1 MELLQPNDTIRIIAP
16 ARKID
21 RDELLHS
28 IHYLQDK
35 GFTVDFGDHLFCSL
49 YQYAGT
55 DFRRAEDFQKALDDK
70 NVKAIWCARGGYGSL
85 RIIDLLDFSNFAK
98 NPKWICGYSDVTVFH
113 AHINEVLQLP
123 TLHATMPLNVQGEAI
138 QYQALDTMLAAL
150 KTGMVSYSLPSN
162 PMNREGK
169 AEGSLCGGNLSVLY
183 ALNGS
188 VSDIQT
194 EGKILFIE
202 DLDEYLYHVDRMMMC
217 LKRSG
222 KLKNLS
228 ALIVGG
234 MTKMKDNAIAF
245 GKTAEEIILEHVIEY
260 NYPVCFGFP
269 AGHIDDNRALIMGG
283 NTTLEIN
290 AKEVI
295 VKIKA

>member
-1 MELLQPNDTIRIIAP
+1 MNLLQKNDTIRIIAP
-16 ARKID
+16 ARKIA
-21 RDELLHS
+21 REELVHS

-35 GFTVDFGDHLFCSL
+35 GFKVDFGDHLFSSL

-55 DFRRAEDFQKALDDK
+55 DFQRAEDFQQALDDK

-85 RIIDLLDFSNFAK
+85 RIIDLLDFSNFK
-98 NPKWICGYSDVTVFH
+98 RNPKWICGYSDVTVFH
-113 AHINEVLQLP
+113 AHINNALQLP
-123 TLHATMPLNVQGEAI
+123 TLHATMPLNVQGETI
-138 QYQALDTMLAAL
+138 QYQALDTMLSAL
-150 KTGMVSYSLPSN
+150 QTGEVSYSLPSN

-169 AEGSLCGGNLSVLY
+169 AGGVLCGGNLSVLY

-194 EGKILFIE
+194 DGKILFIE

-217 LKRSG
+217 LKRNG
-222 KLKNLS
+222 KLENLS

-234 MTKMKDNAIAF
+234 MTKMNDNSVAF

-260 NYPVCFGFP
+260 DYPVCFGFP
-269 AGHIDDNRALIMGG
+269 AGHIDDNRVLIMGG

-290 AKEVI
+290 TKEVNL
-295 VKIKA
+295 KIKA

>member
-1 MELLQPNDTIRIIAP
+1 MKLLQQGDTIRILAP
-16 ARKID
+16 ARKIS
-21 RDELLHS
+21 REELVCS
-28 IHYLQDK
+28 VRYLQDK
-35 GFTVDFGDHLFCSL
+35 GFNVDFGEHLFSQCH
-49 YQYAGT
+49 QYAGT
-55 DFRRAEDFQKALDDK
+55 DFQRAEDFQQALDDE

-85 RIIDLLDFSNFAK
+85 RIIDLLNFSNFAK

-113 AHINEVLQLP
+113 AHVNNVLNLP
-123 TLHATMPLNVQGEAI
+123 TLHATMPLNVQSEAI
-138 QYQALDTMLAAL
+138 QFDMLDTMLSAL
-150 KTGMVSYSLPSN
+150 QTGEVSYSVPSN

-169 AEGSLCGGNLSVLY
+169 AEGILCGGNLSVLY

-194 EGKILFIE
+194 DGKILFIE

-234 MTKMKDNAIAF
+234 MTKMNDNSIAF
-245 GKTAEEIILEHVIEY
+245 GKTAEEIILEHVLEY
-260 NYPVCFGFP
+260 DYPVCFGFP
-269 AGHIDDNRALIMGG
+269 AGHIDDNRTLIMGG
-283 NTTLEIN
+283 NTTLEISQ
-290 AKEVI
+290 KEV
-295 VKIKA
+295 KIQITT